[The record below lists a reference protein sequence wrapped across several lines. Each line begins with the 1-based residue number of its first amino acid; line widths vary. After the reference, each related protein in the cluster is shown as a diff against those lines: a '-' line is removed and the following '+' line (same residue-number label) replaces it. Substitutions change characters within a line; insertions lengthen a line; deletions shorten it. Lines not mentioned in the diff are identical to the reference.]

1 MGSGSKPAARSTAG
15 HGCIVRRTPGRNKKR
30 YGRGSNGFRE
40 ACLRMPKYREVPA
53 ALVVCTLVACTLATS
68 TAFAQ
73 VYKCAGEGGHP
84 VYQEMP
90 CTKGKELRNFQNDPP
105 EI

>member
-1 MGSGSKPAARSTAG
+1 MR
-15 HGCIVRRTPGRNKKR
+15 
-30 YGRGSNGFRE
+30 
-40 ACLRMPKYREVPA
+40 KYQEVPA
-53 ALVVCTLVACTLATS
+53 ALVVCTLVACTLVTS

-105 EI
+105 EITVLPGVTKSNAAAPAAAPRQDKDANAEKTTAPRPEKPR